1 VSGAAGTIPRG
12 MDARVHWIQHCINA
26 FNDGHPVG
34 TRRRG
39 ESLHYSHLKLDGH
52 PGPATDTAIRKTRYY
67 LGLGSEHW
75 QSNPLEVS
83 NAFLRLIND
92 PYQGVRRRRRLAAKR
107 RKARVKRWKD
117 SRRPP
122 APKGGL
128 VYFDG
133 KRCAAWIAVWL
144 VKVRSHGVAFS
155 LTSGYRDP
163 AYSESLCYRMCGRP
177 RCPGKCAGS
186 SSNHSG
192 IYFPHGAADVTN
204 FWAVRAKLRQLGA
217 PLTNHLPYDPVHVS
231 NSGY

>member
-83 NAFLRLIND
+83 NAFLRLIKD
-92 PYQGVRRRRRLAAKR
+92 PYQGDRRRRRLAAKR

-133 KRCAAWIAVWL
+133 KRCA
-144 VKVRSHGVAFS
+144 
-155 LTSGYRDP
+155 
-163 AYSESLCYRMCGRP
+163 ESLCYRMCGRP